1 MWAWQVHF
9 HGRPPAWGTSVGSH
23 WLLLLQAAAA
33 ERVLRAGVGVGGDD
47 IGRGILDPQMRHRFK
62 TPGLRNIA
70 LRAPYM
76 HNGSLNSLRAVVEHY
91 RHGGSPL
98 AHMNDMHPLDDMS
111 DRNGNDLIAF
121 LETLT
126 AYNPHVSAPAL
137 PAD

>member
-1 MWAWQVHF
+1 
-9 HGRPPAWGTSVGSH
+9 
-23 WLLLLQAAAA
+23 
-33 ERVLRAGVGVGGDD
+33 
-47 IGRGILDPQMRHRFK
+47 MRHRFK

-111 DRNGNDLIAF
+111 DRNVNDLIAF